1 MQNINIHKIDEITTP
16 EQLKN
21 KFKQTELNFNFIQN
35 SRKTITDILNGKD
48 KRKIVIV
55 GPCSIHDYQL
65 TITYTNFL
73 KTIQTKFEKNIFIV
87 MRMYFEKPRTIN
99 GWKGFIYDPFIN
111 ETNNIEEGLNKTRQ
125 LLLEVT
131 NMEIP
136 IGTEFLDTIIP
147 QYIDDLITWGCIGA
161 RTTESQ
167 LHRQLASGMSMP
179 IGFKNSTSGNIKPAL
194 NACKSA
200 EVSHSFLGINTCGKV
215 SVVHTSG
222 NKNTCLVLRGGENI
236 GNNINIENI
245 LSHQKVFIDL
255 SHDNTII
262 NGSKD
267 YTQQI
272 ENINLIKNL
281 NKERNILNNIKG
293 IMIESNIKE
302 SNQTISSELKYGISI
317 TDKCLNIDDTE
328 KLILNFY
335 NYLED
340 CNN

>member
-281 NKERNILNNIKG
+281 NKERNILNNLKG